1 MSQTSHIYQGPRDK
15 DKVTLDI
22 DFADN
27 PVFQYDV
34 KVVKNPFVDDGDIY
48 IWLQKTFN
56 VKT

>member
-48 IWLQKTFN
+48 I
-56 VKT
+56 